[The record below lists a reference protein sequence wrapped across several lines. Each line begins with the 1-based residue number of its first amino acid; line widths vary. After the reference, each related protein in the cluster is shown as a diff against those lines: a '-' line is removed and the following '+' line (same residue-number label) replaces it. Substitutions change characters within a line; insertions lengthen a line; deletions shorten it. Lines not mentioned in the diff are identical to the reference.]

1 MPNHLNLNLLRSL
14 YVLLDECHVSNAA
27 KRLSITQS
35 GMSRQL
41 SQLRDMCD
49 DPLLVRSGNQLVAT
63 ERALL
68 LKEKVHRLLEEC
80 DELLSDQPFEPA
92 SWEQEIVLS
101 SSDYFAQ
108 YIVPKIAN
116 RFSVSAP
123 KLNISYRLWQPHFL
137 EDFDSHGIHL
147 ASTML
152 DKPPKDLSYMKLGQD
167 HSVCVMRKDHPLSL
181 KSSFDCKAMTSFPH
195 LKVTGGGDKDSLVD
209 KGLGQLGYK
218 RRVAL
223 MLPFFSAAVDA
234 LQGSDYL
241 MIAPQHIA
249 QNLCSKSDLVFCPL
263 PFVTG
268 EHHYW
273 LVWHPKYDRNRDHQW
288 VREQV
293 KLVLEASPYSVGV
306 KPRQD

>member
-1 MPNHLNLNLLRSL
+1 MLNHLNLNLLRSL

-27 KRLSITQS
+27 KRLNITQS

-41 SQLRDMCD
+41 SQLREVCN
-49 DPLLVRSGNQLVAT
+49 DPLLVRSGNKLVAT

-68 LKEKVHRLLEEC
+68 LKEKVHRLLKEC

-92 SWEQEIVLS
+92 LWEQEIALS

-108 YIVPKIAN
+108 YILPKIAN
-116 RFSVSAP
+116 RFSVLAP

-137 EDFDSHGIHL
+137 EDFDSLGIHL

-152 DKPPKDLSYMKLGQD
+152 DEPPKDLSCIKLGQD
-167 HSVCVMRKDHPLSL
+167 HSVCVMRKGHPLSL
-181 KSSFDCKAMTSFPH
+181 KTSYDCKEMTNFPH
-195 LKVTGGGDKDSLVD
+195 LKVTGGGDKDSHVEKQL
-209 KGLGQLGYK
+209 LQLGYQ

-223 MLPFFSAAVDA
+223 KLPFFSAAVEV

-249 QNLCSKSDLVFCPL
+249 HNLCSKSDLVFCPL
-263 PFVTG
+263 PFAAG
-268 EHHYW
+268 EHNYW
-273 LVWHPKYDRNRDHQW
+273 LMWHPRHDQDKAHQW
-288 VREQV
+288 IREQV
-293 KLVLEASPYSVGV
+293 KYVLDESSYSVGV
-306 KPRQD
+306 LDN